1 MTLWGSGFWESGI
14 LGKWGFVKV
23 GFWESG
29 VLGKWGFGESEVWV
43 CPNRGILPPHIH
55 SSYTTFQTLL
65 ENKSSSHMRFSKL
78 KQISTTCKLFRLK
91 KVAEKTYSLKHFCCL
106 ERNPLMWTLNGSFL
120 THQAPKIPGARNFD
134 PLFTIS
140 IFSLKYLQVIQ

>member
-1 MTLWGSGFWESGI
+1 MENEN
-14 LGKWGFVKV
+14 LGKWDLGKV
-23 GFWESG
+23 EFCKSG
-29 VLGKWGFGESEVWV
+29 VLGKWFFLESEVWV

-78 KQISTTCKLFRLK
+78 KQISTTCKLFWLK
-91 KVAEKTYSLKHFCCL
+91 KVAEKTYSLKHFCC
-106 ERNPLMWTLNGSFL
+106 PLTWTLNRSFL
-120 THQAPKIPGARNFD
+120 THQAPKILGARNFD